1 MVYYL
6 NIYQELINK
15 NNMKNSNK
23 LEKHIWEGW
32 RVIDFIEDL
41 EPLFNQIMS
50 GHAITKP
57 FKTRNEIKQ
66 FCMTFQPGY
75 KKYIKEVVDYF
86 YNLIK

>member
-1 MVYYL
+1 
-6 NIYQELINK
+6 
-15 NNMKNSNK
+15 MKNSNK

-50 GHAITKP
+50 GQAITKP
-57 FKTRNEIKQ
+57 FKTRDEIKQ
-66 FCMTFQPGY
+66 FCMTSQPYY